1 MRKSELRQMIREEIA
16 SLSEAEVKVKKR
28 GDTIVIDKDVPGSL
42 RYLSGKKL
50 KVLDVKKV
58 RFASGE
64 QIYYVIKDPK
74 HGNEEIPHR
83 FVVK

>member
-1 MRKSELRQMIREEIA
+1 MRKSELRQMIIEEIA
-16 SLSEAEVKVKKR
+16 SIAEADIKVKKR
-28 GDTIVIDKDVPGSL
+28 GDTIVVDKDVPGSM

-64 QIYYVIKDPK
+64 QIRYIIKDK
-74 HGNEEIPHR
+74 YGEEEIPHR
-83 FVVK
+83 FVAK